1 MSTELVVNNVN
12 DIVMY
17 QEQTFNS
24 VCVDDKITFAK
35 ESQFA
40 MQLMQK
46 NDFLNKIAWQNQS
59 SLQNAIINVASI
71 GISLNPAKKH
81 AYLVPRDRMVC
92 LDISY
97 IGLMHLAM
105 STGSILWGQCKLV
118 KANDKY
124 TNNGLDKAPTHLCET
139 FGDRGDVIGGY
150 CTVKTPQ
157 GDYLTEEM
165 SIKDIHEIRARSQ
178 GFKSGKNSPWKTDHD
193 EMARKTIVKRA
204 SKYWPQVDRLDDA
217 IHMLNTDGGEG
228 IASKAEKVQE
238 VIINPSDAI
247 GQSLTKQGKTWEQF
261 FEWAGKMLKKEVASL
276 DDLTEQ
282 ELQTFASKLEAR

>member
-1 MSTELVVNNVN
+1 MSSELVVNNVN

-46 NDFLNKIAWQNQS
+46 NDFLNKIAWGNQA

-81 AYLVPRDRMVC
+81 AYLVPRDQMVC

-105 STGSILWGQCKLV
+105 ATGSILWGQCKIV
-118 KANDKY
+118 RSNDTY
-124 TNNGLDKAPTHLCET
+124 TNNGLDKAPTHTSNT
-139 FGDRGDVIGGY
+139 FGDRGEVIGVY

-157 GDYLTEEM
+157 GDYLTDEM
-165 SIKDIHEIRARSQ
+165 SVAEIKEIENIS
-178 GFKSGKNSPWKTDHD
+178 KSKNSKFSPWKTFWN
-193 EMARKTIVKRA
+193 EMARKTVVKRA

-217 IHMLNTDGGEG
+217 IHMLNTEG
-228 IASKAEKVQE
+228 NEGMSTKAEKVQE
-238 VIINPSDAI
+238 VIVNPSDAI
-247 GQSLTKQGKTWEQF
+247 GQSLTKQGKSWEQF

-276 DDLTEQ
+276 DDLTDQ

>member
-1 MSTELVVNNVN
+1 MSTAVAINNVN

-17 QEQTFNS
+17 QEQTFNN
-24 VCVDDKITFAK
+24 VCVDDKITFEK

-46 NDFLNKIAWQNQS
+46 NEFLNKTAWSNQA

-81 AYLVPRDRMVC
+81 AYLVPRDKMVC

-97 IGLMHLAM
+97 IGLLHLAM

-118 KANDKY
+118 RANDTY
-124 TNNGLDKAPTHLCET
+124 TNNGLDKPPTHISDT

-150 CTVKTPQ
+150 CTVKTAQ
-157 GDYLTEEM
+157 GDYLTDEM
-165 SIKDIHEIRARSQ
+165 NIAEIKEIQNISQ
-178 GFKSGKNSPWKTDHD
+178 SKNSSFSPWKKFWN

-204 SKYWPQVDRLDDA
+204 SKYWPQVDRLDEA
-217 IHMLNTDGGEG
+217 IHILNTDSGEG
-228 IASKAEKVQE
+228 IQQEKD
-238 VIINPSDAI
+238 ITPDYIDNPIETLKTMVADKPQDKVLQWLKIESFD
-247 GQSLTKQGKTWEQF
+247 QLTIEIA
-261 FEWAGKMLKKEVASL
+261 EWAVRSL
-276 DDLTEQ
+276 RNAKQ
-282 ELQTFASKLEAR
+282 